1 VIHGERQEGD
11 QIEKKEEVKVNCK
24 FSGDFNV
31 LFLLILQLQLIDFNI
46 SYCFV
51 KELYCNKS

>member
-31 LFLLILQLQLIDFNI
+31 LFLLILQLQLID
-46 SYCFV
+46 
-51 KELYCNKS
+51 